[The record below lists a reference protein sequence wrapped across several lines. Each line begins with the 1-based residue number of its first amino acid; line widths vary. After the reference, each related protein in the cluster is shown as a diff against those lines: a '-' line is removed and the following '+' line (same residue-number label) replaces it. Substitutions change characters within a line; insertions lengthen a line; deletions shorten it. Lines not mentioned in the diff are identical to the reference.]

1 MKSIKL
7 MLVGAS
13 LLLCC
18 GCGMQV
24 KESTTVTEKA
34 SNENAVIEN
43 MMSRRSIRKYKPQA
57 VNRDT
62 MQIIL
67 NCRINAPNGQNKQS
81 WARNRIRKLPKIL
94 TSRIC
99 SAMLLQ

>member
-7 MLVGAS
+7 MLAGAC

-43 MMSRRSIRKYKPQA
+43 MMSRRIFYHG
-57 VNRDT
+57 T
-62 MQIIL
+62 
-67 NCRINAPNGQNKQS
+67 
-81 WARNRIRKLPKIL
+81 
-94 TSRIC
+94 
-99 SAMLLQ
+99 

>member
-7 MLVGAS
+7 MLAGAC

-43 MMSRRSIRKYKPQA
+43 MMSRRSIRKLRYQCPQRSEQA
-57 VNRDT
+57 VLGN
-62 MQIIL
+62 
-67 NCRINAPNGQNKQS
+67 PSSG
-81 WARNRIRKLPKIL
+81 
-94 TSRIC
+94 
-99 SAMLLQ
+99 

>member
-7 MLVGAS
+7 MLAGAS

-34 SNENAVIEN
+34 SNENAFSVI
-43 MMSRRSIRKYKPQA
+43 R
-57 VNRDT
+57 
-62 MQIIL
+62 
-67 NCRINAPNGQNKQS
+67 
-81 WARNRIRKLPKIL
+81 
-94 TSRIC
+94 
-99 SAMLLQ
+99 LLR